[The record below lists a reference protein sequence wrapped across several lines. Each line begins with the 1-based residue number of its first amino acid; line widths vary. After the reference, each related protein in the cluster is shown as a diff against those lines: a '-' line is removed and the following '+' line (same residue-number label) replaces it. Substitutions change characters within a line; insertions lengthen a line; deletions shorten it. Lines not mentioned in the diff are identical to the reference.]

1 MHPEVVSDKPGSCPK
16 CGMTLEPMIPRPAET
31 ETIYTCPMHPEV
43 EQDHPGQ
50 CPKCGMTLEPKT
62 VGGVDEHEQHEIR
75 SLSVKFWVGMGLTI
89 PVLILAMGKSIPTLN
104 LQTLIPMA
112 VSKWVELIL
121 STPVI
126 LWAGAMFFERGWRS
140 LVNRQL
146 NIVHSDRDGR
156 RCSLLYS
163 VVGVVFPGIF
173 PDSFKEGGEVA
184 LYFEAAAS
192 ITVLVLLG
200 QMLEA
205 KARSQTGQAIRGLLG
220 LAAKTAH
227 RVRDGK
233 EEEVP
238 ADEIEKGDVLRV
250 RPGEKVPIDGL
261 ITEGKSTV
269 DESMITVNQC
279 RSRKPSTIP

>member
-1 MHPEVVSDKPGSCPK
+1 
-16 CGMTLEPMIPRPAET
+16 
-31 ETIYTCPMHPEV
+31 MHPEV

-146 NIVHSDRDGR
+146 NMFTLIAMGVGVAY
-156 RCSLLYS
+156 LYS

-184 LYFEAAAS
+184 LYFEAA
-192 ITVLVLLG
+192 
-200 QMLEA
+200 
-205 KARSQTGQAIRGLLG
+205 
-220 LAAKTAH
+220 
-227 RVRDGK
+227 
-233 EEEVP
+233 P
-238 ADEIEKGDVLRV
+238 
-250 RPGEKVPIDGL
+250 
-261 ITEGKSTV
+261 
-269 DESMITVNQC
+269 
-279 RSRKPSTIP
+279 RSRF